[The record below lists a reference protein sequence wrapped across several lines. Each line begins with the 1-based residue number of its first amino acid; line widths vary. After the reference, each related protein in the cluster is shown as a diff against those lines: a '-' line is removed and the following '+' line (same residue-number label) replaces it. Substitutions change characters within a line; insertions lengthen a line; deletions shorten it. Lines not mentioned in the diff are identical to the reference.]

1 MSRFTGPVRLLV
13 ALALF
18 AVAPSRPAAG
28 ADATARVASSP
39 LRVGVLV
46 DGPYEGND
54 EVRRLTIR
62 EVQSLTAGEF
72 DVEFPESA
80 YLIGDWTLEQA
91 RANLERLLADP
102 EVDVVIAWGLLAS
115 HTVCC
120 YGKLPKPVIAPVVI
134 DIELQGIPFAGGA
147 SGVRNLNYVTIPD
160 NLSNELRFFR
170 RMVPFQK
177 VALLDLAALAEA
189 VPELQERARQVAAAL
204 GFELEYVPVGSSAE
218 SALAA
223 LPADVDAAFLW
234 PLFHLP
240 PAERARLIEG
250 LNERRLPTFSALG
263 GEDLEM
269 GVLASLG
276 SDQFFPRLAR
286 RIALNLQ
293 RILLGEPAEE
303 IPVAFTVRDQL
314 RINMATARRI
324 GVSPPWDLLIEADVL
339 YERVPGVA
347 EPRTLDGSVREA
359 IERNLDLLA
368 QERGVAAGAQEVRRA
383 RATLLPQLGLSATA
397 LQIDDDRAA
406 ASLGSQAER
415 TTSAAFSAEQLLY
428 SERARANTE
437 IQRRLQAGRE
447 LELETLRLDIAQ
459 QAAVTYLNLLRASS
473 LVHVRRNNLELT
485 RHNLEL
491 ASIRRSVGSA
501 NPAEVYRWESQIAT
515 DRKALI
521 EALGSRQVAE
531 IALNRLLHSA
541 LDQLFEAQEIDFDDP
556 SLLTGES
563 RFSGYTETPE
573 RYQAFTAFMVQE
585 GLAASPELARLRE
598 SIEAQRRALTSARR
612 AFWAPDLKL
621 RASLERILD
630 EGGAGSGDSALS
642 QLAPFLPEPAD
653 ETNWSVAVGGSLSL
667 FRGGARIAE
676 RVQAEEE
683 LARLDLVAQAAAERV
698 EQRIRS
704 AMAGA
709 WSSYPGVSLS
719 RQAAEAAAK
728 NLDLVSDA
736 YARGA
741 VSIITLLDAQNASLN
756 AGELA
761 ANAVYDFLIDL
772 MEVERAANRFDF
784 LLSPA
789 ERGAWFD
796 RLDRWFDARGIEP
809 LDPELSRPYSHAPGG
824 PR

>member
-1 MSRFTGPVRLLV
+1 VTRILRPTRLLF
-13 ALALF
+13 ALLSLLA
-18 AVAPSRPAAG
+18 AAPPLAA
-28 ADATARVASSP
+28 AARTTASP
-39 LRVGVLV
+39 IRVGVLV
-46 DGPYEGND
+46 DGPYERN
-54 EVRRLTIR
+54 EAIRRLTIQ
-62 EVQSLTAGEF
+62 EVRALTAGEF

-80 YLIGDWTLEQA
+80 YLVGDWTLDRA
-91 RANLERLLADP
+91 RLNLERLLDDP

-120 YGKLPKPVIAPVVI
+120 FGELPKPVIAPVVI

-160 NLSNELRFFR
+160 NLANELRFFR
-170 RMVPFQK
+170 RMVPFHK
-177 VALLDLAALAEA
+177 VALLDLAELGEA
-189 VPELQERARQVAAAL
+189 VPELQERARQAAASL
-204 GFELEYVPVGSSAE
+204 GFDLEYVPVGSSADA
-218 SALAA
+218 ALAA
-223 LPADVDAAFLW
+223 LPQDVDAAFLW
-234 PLFHLP
+234 PLFHLQEQ
-240 PAERARLIEG
+240 ERQRLIEG
-250 LNERRLPTFSALG
+250 LNERGLPTFSALG

-269 GVLASLG
+269 GALASLG

-293 RILLGEPAEE
+293 RILLGELPEE
-303 IPVAFTVRDQL
+303 IPVAFAVRDQL

-324 GVSPPWDLLIEADVL
+324 GISPPWDLVIEAELL
-339 YERVPGVA
+339 YETEPGTL
-347 EPRTLDGSVREA
+347 ESRTLAGSVREA
-359 IERNLDLLA
+359 IDGNLDVLA
-368 QERGVAAGAQEVRRA
+368 QQRVVSAGAQEVRKA
-383 RATLLPQLGLSATA
+383 RAILLPQLGLSATG
-397 LQIDDDRAA
+397 LVIDEDRAA

-415 TTSAAFSAEQLLY
+415 TTSAALSAEQVLF
-428 SERARANTE
+428 SERALANTE

-447 LELETLRLDIAQ
+447 LELEALRLDIAQ
-459 QAAVTYLNLLRASS
+459 EAAATYLNLLRAGS
-473 LVHVRRNNLELT
+473 LVQVRRNNLELT
-485 RHNLEL
+485 RNNLEL
-491 ASIRRSVGSA
+491 ASIRRSVGAA

-531 IALNRLLHSA
+531 IALNRLLHRA
-541 LDQLFEAQEIDFDDP
+541 LDERFEAAEIALDDP
-556 SLLTGES
+556 SLLTGEE
-563 RFSGYTETPE
+563 RFRGYTETPE
-573 RYQAFTAFMVQE
+573 RYAAFTAFMVKE
-585 GLAASPELARLRE
+585 GLAASPELAQLRE
-598 SIEAQRRALTSARR
+598 SIEAQRRALASARR

-630 EGGAGSGDSALS
+630 EGGAGSDDSALAD
-642 QLAPFLPEPAD
+642 LAPFLPEPAD

-667 FRGGARIAE
+667 FRGGERIAE
-676 RVQAEEE
+676 RAQAEEE
-683 LARLDLVAQAAAERV
+683 LARLELVARSTAERI

-704 AMAGA
+704 AMAGT
-709 WSSYPGVSLS
+709 WSSYPGVGLS

-784 LLSPA
+784 LLSPT
-789 ERGAWFD
+789 ERAAWFD
-796 RLDRWFDARGIEP
+796 RLDRWFAARGIDP
-809 LDPELSRPYSHAPGG
+809 LDPDMSRPFSYASGG
-824 PR
+824 QR

>member
-1 MSRFTGPVRLLV
+1 M
-13 ALALF
+13 
-18 AVAPSRPAAG
+18 RPARPAR
-28 ADATARVASSP
+28 RVAVLFP
-39 LRVGVLV
+39 LLAALLLPAAARGAPAGVAQAPVRVGVLV
-46 DGPYEGND
+46 DGPYEAN
-54 EVRRLTIR
+54 EAIRRLTIQ
-62 EVQSLTAGEF
+62 EVQSLTTGEF

-80 YLIGDWTLEQA
+80 YLVGDWTLEQA
-91 RANLERLLADP
+91 RANLERLLDDP

-120 YGKLPKPVIAPVVI
+120 YGALPKPVIAPVVI

-160 NLSNELRFFR
+160 NLANELRFFR
-170 RMVPFQK
+170 RMVPFHK
-177 VALLDLAALAEA
+177 VALLYLAALGEA
-189 VPELQERARQVAAAL
+189 VPELGGRARQAAASL

-276 SDQFFPRLAR
+276 SDHFFPRLAR

-293 RILLGEPAEE
+293 RILLGESAEE

-324 GVSPPWDLLIEADVL
+324 GLSPPWDLLIEAEL
-339 YERVPGVA
+339 LNETPPGVA
-347 EPRTLDGSVREA
+347 EMRTLDGSVREA
-359 IERNLDLLA
+359 IDRNLDVLA
-368 QERGVAAGAQEVRRA
+368 QERGVAAGAQDVRRA
-383 RATLLPQLGLSATA
+383 RATLLPQLSLSATG
-397 LQIDDDRAA
+397 LLIDEDRAA

-415 TTSAAFSAEQLLY
+415 TTSAALSGEQLLF
-428 SERARANTE
+428 SERALANVE

-447 LELETLRLDIAQ
+447 LELETLRLEIAEE
-459 QAAVTYLNLLRASS
+459 AALVYLNLLRASS

-485 RHNLEL
+485 RQNLEL
-491 ASIRRSVGSA
+491 ATIRRSVGAA

-531 IALNRLLHSA
+531 IALNRLLHCA
-541 LDQLFEAQEIDFDDP
+541 LDQLFEAQEIDLDDP
-556 SLLTGES
+556 SLLTGEA
-563 RFSGYTETPE
+563 RFRGYTETPE
-573 RYQAFTAFMVQE
+573 RYQAFTAFMVEE
-585 GLAASPELARLRE
+585 GLAASPELAQLRE
-598 SIEAQRRALTSARR
+598 SIEAQRRALVSARR
-612 AFWAPDLKL
+612 AFWSPDLKL

-630 EGGAGSGDSALS
+630 EGGAGSDDSGLS
-642 QLAPFLPEPAD
+642 ELAPFLPEPAD
-653 ETNWSVAVGGSLSL
+653 LTNWSVAVAGSLSL

-683 LARLDLVAQAAAERV
+683 LAQLELVAQASAERI

-704 AMAGA
+704 AMVGT

-772 MEVERAANRFDF
+772 MEVERATNRFDF
-784 LLSPA
+784 LLSPT
-789 ERGAWFD
+789 ERSTWFD
-796 RLDRWFDARGIEP
+796 RLDRWFTARGVEP
-809 LDPELSRPYSHAPGG
+809 LDPEMSRPFSYTSGG
-824 PR
+824 QR